1 MGFTCMWQKCSYPRR
16 LFMRRSRG
24 VGTGGPDNP
33 SHMENYKV
41 VDFLRNTGLEPLK
54 STKLPMSVHRR
65 TTSQA
70 PLK

>member
-1 MGFTCMWQKCSYPRR
+1 MWFTCMWQKNVHIQDVYSCADPEDHP
-16 LFMRRSRG
+16 SR
-24 VGTGGPDNP
+24 
-33 SHMENYKV
+33 MEKYKV